1 MKRLKELGR
10 DIIAI
15 SFFALIPLM
24 IIFSPLFI
32 AVFYQNFYYL
42 FLFLIT
48 WVPAILI
55 SKIGE
60 KLL

>member
-1 MKRLKELGR
+1 MERFKE
-10 DIIAI
+10 IIKILTAI
-15 SFFALIPLM
+15 SFFALLPML
-24 IIFSPLFI
+24 IIFSPVFI

-48 WVPAILI
+48 WAPAILI